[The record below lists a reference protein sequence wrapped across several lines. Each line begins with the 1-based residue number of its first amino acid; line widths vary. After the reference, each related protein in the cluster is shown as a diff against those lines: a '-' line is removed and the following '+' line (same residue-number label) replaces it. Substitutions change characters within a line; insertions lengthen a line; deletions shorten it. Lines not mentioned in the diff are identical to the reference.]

1 MSGHHDQCANQRS
14 TTAASLAS
22 VESVESLGS
31 RDFTHPGGTFA
42 PSPSTLPERPLTGL
56 QVVQVLKRKRGL
68 LNAWMDCNLWSAG
81 SPHRRS
87 AIVKSRQPYHPN

>member
-1 MSGHHDQCANQRS
+1 
-14 TTAASLAS
+14 
-22 VESVESLGS
+22 VP

-68 LNAWMDCNLWSAG
+68 LNAWVDCNLWSAG
-81 SPHRRS
+81 SPFIAASPFGYRKIKATVS
-87 AIVKSRQPYHPN
+87 SQLTSLSSIELVIKV